1 MTQPVPRNSLIT
13 PDAVQAANA
22 AGTLL
27 SAIAAAS
34 HDDDDSLV
42 TTLSR
47 MHNSGKIDV
56 LDAYRSN
63 QLDAVDRHGFFR
75 LQYVFSKT
83 LPRLQCLTADVL
95 ATCRIVL
102 DKAGNDASVV
112 VGLRCSSR
120 VVSTE
125 PATS

>member
-1 MTQPVPRNSLIT
+1 MTQPVRPNSQIT
-13 PDAVQAANA
+13 PDTCQAASA

-56 LDAYRSN
+56 LDAYRSD
-63 QLDAVDRHGFFR
+63 QLDAVNRHGFFR
-75 LQYVFSKT
+75 LQHVYCQT
-83 LPRLQCLTADVL
+83 LPRIHCLTADVL

-112 VGLRCSSR
+112 LVYDALR
-120 VVSTE
+120 E
-125 PATS
+125 WFQ